1 MFRRHARGALP
12 LAMGALLVVLTP
24 FLSMGSRPA
33 DAAPTTGR
41 VAIRLAGDVDTFDP
55 HRTRSTIGY
64 QFALSMY
71 DRLVSVDANGKIV
84 PYLATSWQVTPTS
97 ATLTL
102 RNDATC
108 SDGTKVTA
116 SVAAASLRRLGAP
129 ETRAPYAVRTFGV
142 GGYTVAADDAAG
154 TVTVTLNR
162 PFSDL
167 LLGLAMPWA
176 SIVCPAGLRDVDALG
191 SKSFGSGFYVLD
203 QSIRG
208 SSYTVVA
215 RNDYKWGPKDAA
227 PLDGLP
233 RRLAYRVVG
242 NTTTAA
248 NLLLAGG
255 LDIAGISG
263 RDLDRVKSNTA
274 LFRTESVSFGT
285 DYLLFNQAEGRP
297 GADRALRTAMAMA
310 IDREGYNKAA
320 YAGQAKPVTNFLTS
334 KVDCF
339 NRATKDL
346 VPRIDP
352 NEARA
357 TLQRAGW
364 TAAADGKLA
373 KDGKPLT
380 VKVLGY
386 PGQNAGPEYL
396 FEALQKIGVAA
407 QLQIVEFGTLTT
419 IYFGSGDWDVTA
431 FPFGPPMPS
440 PNTITAFVSGPT
452 PPAGTNLAHIR
463 NEEFLTLSEAGRTT
477 TGVGRCVHW
486 VQAQAVLLKNVDI
499 VPLVARVTQMFAR
512 GLEFRM
518 FAESVIDP
526 FSIKKKP

>member
-1 MFRRHARGALP
+1 MARPYRWLALALGALFVA
-12 LAMGALLVVLTP
+12 LAPWLGVV
-24 FLSMGSRPA
+24 SRA
-33 DAAPTTGR
+33 AGAAPMVER
-41 VAIRLAGDVDTFDP
+41 VTIRLGGDVDTFDP
-55 HRTRSTIGY
+55 HKTRSTIGY
-64 QFALSMY
+64 QFAMSMY

-84 PYLATSWQVTPTS
+84 PYLATSWQVTPTT

-102 RNDATC
+102 RSDATC

-116 SVAAASLRRLGAP
+116 SVVAGSLRRLGAP
-129 ETRAPYAVRTFGV
+129 DTRAPYAVRTFGV
-142 GGYTVAADDAAG
+142 GGYTVAADDTAG

-176 SIVCPAGLRDVDALG
+176 SIVCPAGLGDQDALG
-191 SKSFGSGFYVLD
+191 AKSFGSGLYALD
-203 QSIRG
+203 QSIRA
-208 SSYTVVA
+208 SSYTLVA
-215 RNDYKWGPKDAA
+215 RNDYKWGPRDAVPIDA
-227 PLDGLP
+227 MPK
-233 RRLAYRVVG
+233 RVTYRVVS
-242 NTTTAA
+242 NATTAA

-263 RDLDRVKSNTA
+263 RDLDRVMSNTS

-346 VPRIDP
+346 VPRVDP

-357 TLQRAGW
+357 ALQRAGW
-364 TAAADGKLA
+364 TAAADGKLL

-396 FEALQKIGVAA
+396 FEALQKVGVSA
-407 QLQIVEFGTLTT
+407 QLQVVEFGTLTT

-452 PPAGTNLAHIR
+452 PPNGTNLAHIR
-463 NEEFLTLSEAGRTT
+463 NEEYNAAAEAGRTT

-486 VQAQAVLLKNVDI
+486 VQSQAVLLKNVDV
-499 VPLVARVTQMFAR
+499 VPLVARVTQMFGR

-526 FSIKKKP
+526 FSIRKKR